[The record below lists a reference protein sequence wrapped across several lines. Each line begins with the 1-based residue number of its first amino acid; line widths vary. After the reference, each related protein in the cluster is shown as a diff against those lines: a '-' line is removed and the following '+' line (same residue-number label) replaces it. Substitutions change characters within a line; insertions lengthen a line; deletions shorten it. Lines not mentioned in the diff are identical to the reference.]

1 MHRELNPDF
10 PAVTSKIPDDL
21 IAHWTSQW
29 QTRDGVAVCIRPLRF
44 DDREREIAFMASL
57 SERTRYLRLLTP
69 LKYLPPHLLDQ
80 LMDVDYDRRMAF
92 VATVIKDGIEIFAGV
107 ARYGE
112 SLDTTTAELGVTVA
126 DEWQKRGVASR
137 LIRQVLL
144 FAKWRGFRRIE
155 GLVLRENDRMLALAR
170 SAGFTM
176 HFNANDHLMH
186 IAYELAALTSDV
198 ST

>member
-10 PAVTSKIPDDL
+10 PAVTSKIPDGL

-29 QTRDGVAVCIRPLRF
+29 QTRDGVAVCIRPLRS

-92 VATVIKDGIEIFAGV
+92 VATVIKDGIEIFAGI
-107 ARYGE
+107 ARYGQ
-112 SLDTTTAELGVTVA
+112 SLDATTAELGVTVA
-126 DEWQKRGVASR
+126 DEWQKRGIASM
-137 LIRQVLL
+137 LIRQVLR

-170 SAGFTM
+170 SAGFTV
-176 HFNANDHLMH
+176 HYDANDHLVH
-186 IAYELAALTSDV
+186 IAYDLSALPSDV